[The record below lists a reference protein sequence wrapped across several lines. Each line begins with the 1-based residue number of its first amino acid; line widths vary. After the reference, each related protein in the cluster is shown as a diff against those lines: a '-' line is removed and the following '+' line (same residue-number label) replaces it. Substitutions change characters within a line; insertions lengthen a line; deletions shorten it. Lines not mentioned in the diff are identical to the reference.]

1 MSGEL
6 KGNTGSNQVV
16 ERKPL
21 QWDLRSSVGDWDP
34 KCTNAG
40 PCRVAS
46 YGTRQPLSALTFD
59 LSMRL
64 GTWDS
69 DLGNPCPQLAGECG
83 GTWIASGRKGGPVG
97 RGPIF
102 TLDLAPCDDAAAA
115 APSPTS
121 PTPPK
126 VKIVPSVS
134 KKLVLAY
141 RDKESLSEEIID
153 LKRAVQDQQK
163 HIRHHK
169 IQASIVEMENRKMQ
183 RDIEDMEKPNCQSR
197 SAKPQGTVRLRAKI
211 QDLKQKIEGLQ
222 SKAEAQSD
230 EINRLRTDARVTH
243 TKEVEF
249 ERDVFAGEIARLT
262 SLVNRLKQL
271 CNHAASLEN
280 RDDTDAMKEKAKKLE
295 DQNRKL
301 EEEEEFQ

>member
-169 IQASIVEMENRKMQ
+169 IQASIVEMENRSHF
-183 RDIEDMEKPNCQSR
+183 RGPFFVIFCS
-197 SAKPQGTVRLRAKI
+197 SAYCCLQPRNQFTV
-211 QDLKQKIEGLQ
+211 LKLPACGSCLLQKN
-222 SKAEAQSD
+222 AT
-230 EINRLRTDARVTH
+230 RH
-243 TKEVEF
+243 
-249 ERDVFAGEIARLT
+249 
-262 SLVNRLKQL
+262 
-271 CNHAASLEN
+271 
-280 RDDTDAMKEKAKKLE
+280 
-295 DQNRKL
+295 
-301 EEEEEFQ
+301 